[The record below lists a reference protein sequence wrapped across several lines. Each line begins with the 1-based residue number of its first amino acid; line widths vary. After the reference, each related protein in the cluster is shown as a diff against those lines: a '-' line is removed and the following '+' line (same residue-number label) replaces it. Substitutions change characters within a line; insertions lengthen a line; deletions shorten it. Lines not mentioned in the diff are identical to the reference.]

1 MTIVTTVVGNLAD
14 APRISENGNSQRA
27 NLRVISNDGYYDRA
41 RNEWRARP
49 GTGVDVVCWGHLAHN
64 VAGSLHRGDS
74 VVVTGRLEQYSW
86 EDKDGARRSRMQLVA
101 EAIGPNLRWG
111 VARLSRVENAADKVS
126 PDPWRDASPGA
137 ADAESDGDGAES
149 DPDGTDGTDGTGS
162 TDGTDGTDTGGSDD
176 SAAADDDAELTLV
189 GSTPAPF

>member
-14 APRISENGNSQRA
+14 APRVSETGNSQRA
-27 NLRVISNDGYYDRA
+27 HLRVISNDGYYDRA

-111 VARLSRVENAADKVS
+111 VARLNRVESAADRVS
-126 PDPWRDASPGA
+126 PDPWREATAGGAGEVADSAKESGAGADEDGERGSFDSADERDADDGSAAEDDPELSLAGA
-137 ADAESDGDGAES
+137 APA
-149 DPDGTDGTDGTGS
+149 
-162 TDGTDGTDTGGSDD
+162 
-176 SAAADDDAELTLV
+176 
-189 GSTPAPF
+189 APF